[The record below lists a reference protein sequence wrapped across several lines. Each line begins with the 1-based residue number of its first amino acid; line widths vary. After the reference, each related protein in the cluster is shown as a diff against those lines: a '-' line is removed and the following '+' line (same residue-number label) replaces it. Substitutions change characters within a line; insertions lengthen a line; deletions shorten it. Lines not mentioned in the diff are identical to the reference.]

1 MRTYQTRWQRSAM
14 CIAVAAACASSL
26 STTIGCARGSAREVS
41 TDLSKQAS
49 ESAIR
54 AERSIAARNQT
65 PKDVDERE
73 PQEPAGKVFLPGT
86 SPLARQNP
94 LAKLLK
100 ENAGQFPSE
109 DPFLQLKNNQE
120 NEASEKNPDEKI
132 MLTRHSN
139 NSEPQSSLER
149 EAAQDSSPV
158 AKPFPSY
165 VEVAPEDQNIK
176 NPFAATGQTPA
187 PTTKAKPS
195 LTIRQTAERQTAEG
209 RIAKSLPKLVAS
221 GPSHS
226 STARRA
232 EFPAPETTATL
243 GQWKSLDEKQ
253 TPNRGEKTRIA
264 QPTKQVQ
271 AIEQP
276 QEVPQ
281 DKNVEQFKR
290 MKSLILQAKDQHAR
304 GELHAAYRSALLA
317 QNIVTQN
324 GLKLGPNEANPDTIA
339 QEIAAMIW
347 GANTQ
352 SSPNQKPRKE
362 AELPIIQP
370 RQQRQPVRHDQAFTT
385 SPAYLNWQP
394 SPQME
399 TKKTA
404 ESSPAP
410 PTQMD
415 SADNKVV
422 SAHHDNQ
429 SSSSQQLVQ
438 QLVGTKVQ
446 TDQQELKSLPETE
459 PNTSVPGTGTSSAT
473 ATVTTAT
480 VASRPMPQQVQSVA
494 SETKHFVETQSRQR
508 VSPENIAATSAATI
522 DLENPFDVEFK
533 APASV
538 SPISSTKKEVVS
550 SPVKNLKWG
559 AIAFI
564 LATLST
570 LIGLKMSK
578 SPKQAASEATEETDQ
593 ENEDRPQLKISKAA

>member
-65 PKDVDERE
+65 PKDVNERE
-73 PQEPAGKVFLPGT
+73 SQEPAGKVFLPGT

-109 DPFLQLKNNQE
+109 DPFLQLKRNQE
-120 NEASEKNPDEKI
+120 AEVAENDSDEKI
-132 MLTRHSN
+132 VLTRHSN
-139 NSEPQSSLER
+139 NPEAQSSLER
-149 EAAQDSSPV
+149 ESVQDSSPV
-158 AKPFPSY
+158 AKPFPAKAQITPDNQS
-165 VEVAPEDQNIK
+165 VT
-176 NPFAATGQTPA
+176 NPFAAHRPA
-187 PTTKAKPS
+187 PAATTEPKPALAS
-195 LTIRQTAERQTAEG
+195 PKTENG
-209 RIAKSLPKLVAS
+209 RIAKSLPMLVAS
-221 GPSHS
+221 GPAYS
-226 STARRA
+226 STEQRA
-232 EFPAPETTATL
+232 EFPPSGTTATF
-243 GQWKSLDEKQ
+243 GQWKSLDEKRTPSQ
-253 TPNRGEKTRIA
+253 TEKSRIA
-264 QPTKQVQ
+264 QPSEQVQ
-271 AIEQP
+271 ALEQP

-281 DKNVEQFKR
+281 DENVEQIKR

-415 SADNKVV
+415 STDNKVV

-429 SSSSQQLVQ
+429 SPSSQQLVQ

-459 PNTSVPGTGTSSAT
+459 PIASAPATSTGTGTSSAT

-494 SETKHFVETQSRQR
+494 SETKHYVETQSRQR
-508 VSPENIAATSAATI
+508 VSPENIVATSAATI